1 MIDRLKQFDLRF
13 VFLIGLLIFLPS
25 FEAPKNL
32 FALLFVVSWV
42 VIAKRENNWGG
53 KWRVIDTIF
62 LLWILADII
71 VSINAVITHQFP
83 GENFRDI
90 IRFVLIAWVLSRT
103 NFSKNQMSKLALI
116 AVMSTVVTILY
127 SYATLLGSRVELN
140 SVGHINHTA
149 IYLLLSY
156 ALSLTLLAFNFNHL
170 ANWERLLLFFA
181 TIILFVATIN
191 TESRAMMGLVI
202 IVTLFSMFYFVLH
215 YRKIKFAL
223 AAILICTLL
232 ATWLAYNPPVALQR
246 IQANKNFLQDLTRD
260 KIRNFS
266 YYAFKTNPILGVGL
280 GNHGELGL
288 ADIKE
293 EVINDFGVFDT
304 TKYLPFAHAHNV
316 YYTYLVSGG
325 VLLFSI
331 FSWFWFYIARTL
343 FKFRATMDNRWVF
356 VSAANVILINLGVGW
371 VNTTLH
377 HEHAIL
383 SMFVLGLLISLA
395 RKDLCKTNE

>member
-1 MIDRLKQFDLRF
+1 MIDRLKQLDLRF
-13 VFLIGLLIFLPS
+13 VCLVGLLVFLPS

-32 FALLFVVSWV
+32 FALLFAVSWV

-62 LLWILADII
+62 LLWILADIA
-71 VSINAVITHQFP
+71 VSINAVITHQLP

-103 NFSKNQMSKLALI
+103 NFSRKQISTLALI
-116 AVMSTVVTILY
+116 AVVSTVVTILY
-127 SYATLLGSRVELN
+127 GYSNLVGGRIELN

-149 IYLLLSY
+149 IYLLIAY
-156 ALSLTLLAFNFNHL
+156 ALSLSLLSFNYNHL
-170 ANWERLLLFFA
+170 ANWERLLLSFA
-181 TIILFVATIN
+181 MIVLFVATVD
-191 TESRAMMGLVI
+191 TESRATMGFVI
-202 IVTLFSMFYFVLH
+202 IVTLFNMFYFVLH

-246 IQANKNFLQDLTRD
+246 IQANKNILQDVSRD

-280 GNHGELGL
+280 GNFGKLNL
-288 ADIKE
+288 ADIEK
-293 EVINDFGVFDT
+293 EVINDYNVFDT
-304 TKYLPFAHAHNV
+304 SKYLPSAHAHNV
-316 YYTYLVSGG
+316 YYTYLISGG

-331 FSWFWFYIARTL
+331 FTWFWFYIAHAL
-343 FKFRATMDNRWVF
+343 FKLRTTMENRWIF
-356 VSAANVILINLGVGW
+356 VSSASVVMINLGVGW

-383 SMFVLGLLISLA
+383 SMFVLGILISQY
-395 RKDLCKTNE
+395 RKRDENIN

>member
-1 MIDRLKQFDLRF
+1 MIDRLKQLDLRF
-13 VFLIGLLIFLPS
+13 VCLVGLLVFLPS

-32 FALLFVVSWV
+32 FALLFAVSWV

-62 LLWILADII
+62 LLWILADIA
-71 VSINAVITHQFP
+71 VSINAVITHQLP

-103 NFSKNQMSKLALI
+103 NFSRKQISTLALI
-116 AVMSTVVTILY
+116 AVVSTVVTILY
-127 SYATLLGSRVELN
+127 GYSNLVGGRIELN

-149 IYLLLSY
+149 IYLLIAY
-156 ALSLTLLAFNFNHL
+156 ALSLSLLSFNYNHL
-170 ANWERLLLFFA
+170 ANWERLLLSFA
-181 TIILFVATIN
+181 MIVLFVATVD
-191 TESRAMMGLVI
+191 TESRATMGFVI
-202 IVTLFSMFYFVLH
+202 IVTLFNMFYFVLH

-232 ATWLAYNPPVALQR
+232 ATWLAYNPSVALQR
-246 IQANKNFLQDLTRD
+246 IQANKNILQDVSRD

-280 GNHGELGL
+280 GNFGKLNL
-288 ADIKE
+288 ADIEK
-293 EVINDFGVFDT
+293 EVINDYNVFDT
-304 TKYLPFAHAHNV
+304 SKYLPSAHAHNV
-316 YYTYLVSGG
+316 YYTYLISGG

-331 FSWFWFYIARTL
+331 FTWFWFYIAHAL
-343 FKFRATMDNRWVF
+343 FKLRTTMENRWIF
-356 VSAANVILINLGVGW
+356 VSSASVVMINLGVGW

-383 SMFVLGLLISLA
+383 SMFVLGILISQY
-395 RKDLCKTNE
+395 RKRDENIN